1 MQLADQMKEL
11 TTVQHVNVQFN
22 STYVQN
28 VEVYKIGYVVKGYC
42 SFHKST
48 TEPDIAVITNLP
60 KTVSEWGAVITPLR
74 AHFVGG
80 DFIRVH
86 MNMGETVIN
95 LHYSTSWE
103 STQGNEAELSFTY
116 ITAD

>member
-1 MQLADQMKEL
+1 MEEL

-28 VEVYKIGYVVKGYC
+28 VQVYKIGYVVCGYL
-42 SFHKST
+42 SFIKST
-48 TEPDIAVITNLP
+48 TEADLPIITNLP
-60 KTVSEWGAVITPLR
+60 KAISEWGAVVIPFR
-74 AHFVGG
+74 AHYSDGNFL
-80 DFIRVH
+80 RVH

-116 ITAD
+116 ITAG

>member
-1 MQLADQMKEL
+1 MEEL

-28 VEVYKIGYVVKGYC
+28 VKVHKIGYVVYGTC
-42 SFHKST
+42 SFRKSV
-48 TEPDIAVITNLP
+48 EGKIIPIITNLP
-60 KTVSEWGAVITPLR
+60 KSLYGWNAVITPFR
-74 AHFVGG
+74 AHFKDGN
-80 DFIRVH
+80 FIRVH

-95 LHYSTSWE
+95 LHYSASWE
-103 STQGNEAELSFTY
+103 HTQGNEAELSFTY